1 MRRMTRKRRR
11 KKRSLVCDIQ
21 EKSNNIFKFDFLLI
35 PEEDDEDKVKPKHP
49 LLVESEL
56 LLYQVKN
63 NLNLLSARP
72 VSIDKVT
79 AAVR

>member
-1 MRRMTRKRRR
+1 M
-11 KKRSLVCDIQ
+11 
-21 EKSNNIFKFDFLLI
+21 FFLFT
-35 PEEDDEDKVKPKHP
+35 EDDDEDKVKPKHP